1 MTTELRC
8 WRVAIAWLLALPAA
22 AAEAPPEPPDDAQ
35 AAHQVVPGGGLRAR
49 LLGADGLPI
58 RDLDTAIF
66 LDVAP
71 VTAAEPA
78 VRLPDDQRDDD

>member
-1 MTTELRC
+1 MNTERYRWLL
-8 WRVAIAWLLALPAA
+8 ATLLLALPGAA
-22 AAEAPPEPPDDAQ
+22 AAAPAPEPPDDAQ
-35 AAHQVVPGGGLRAR
+35 AAHQVVSGGSLRER
-49 LLGADGLPI
+49 LLGADGLPV

-71 VTAAEPA
+71 VSAAEPA